1 MYIVQVHIRVKEDQI
16 EEFIKATKENAAYSK
31 KEEGI
36 ARFDFLQDINDPT
49 KFILMEAYR
58 TDQDPAKHKETTHYK
73 VWRNR
78 VENMMVEPRQS
89 VRFINI
95 YPEDNGWD

>member
-1 MYIVQVHIRVKEDQI
+1 MYIVQVCIRVKEDQI
-16 EEFIKATKENAAYSK
+16 EEFIKATKENAANSS

-49 KFILMEAYR
+49 RFILMEVYR
-58 TDQDPAKHKETTHYK
+58 TDQDPAKHKDTTHYK

-78 VENMMVEPRQS
+78 VESMMVEPRQS
-89 VRFINI
+89 VRFINL
-95 YPEDNGWD
+95 YPEDNGWN